1 MGFNGYIP
9 GDYKVE
15 CDRCGFEFR
24 NSQLVTEW
32 TGLRVCRQ
40 CWDFEPTYPTGPTD
54 KISVPIPR
62 PEQESTLYGNQNTT
76 DNYGINLF
84 PDPFISPLND
94 GLWSSGTTS
103 QQHVYAE
110 YFSKKLNNESSN
122 ISVSGLTVGQVYR
135 LKASVWAYDT
145 IRILIDGS
153 NTGLFLESL
162 PLEQWSEDSVY
173 FTAIAENIT
182 FTVENTKTTD
192 AWFDN
197 IYIQAYTQVKTL
209 LTPAEQI
216 ENKKPKTITVDLG
229 AQPDIYEFFTLD
241 EDGDFNS
248 VGLDEGTMVDITE

>member
-9 GDYKVE
+9 GDYKAE

-40 CWDFEPTYPTGPTD
+40 CWDFEPLYPTGPAD
-54 KISVPIPR
+54 KIAVPIPR
-62 PEQESTLYGNQNTT
+62 PEQETTLNGNENTT
-76 DNYGINLF
+76 DQYGINLF
-84 PDPFISPLND
+84 PDPFVNPLND

-110 YFSKKLNNESSN
+110 YFSKKLNSETSDVG
-122 ISVSGLTVGQVYR
+122 VSGLIVGQVYR
-135 LKASVWAYDT
+135 IKVSVWVSDT
-145 IRILIDGS
+145 IRVLINGS

-162 PLEQWSEDSVY
+162 PIEEWTEDSVY
-173 FTAIAENIT
+173 FTAISENIT
-182 FTVENTKTTD
+182 VSFENTKATD

-197 IYIQAYTQVKTL
+197 IFIQEYSQIVTY

-216 ENKKPKTITVDLG
+216 ENKKPKTITIDLG
-229 AQPDIYEFFTLD
+229 TQPDIYTFFTLD
-241 EDGDFNS
+241 DDGDFNS
-248 VGLDEGTMVDITE
+248 VGFDDGTMVDILE